1 MDMYRP
7 LWICPQPKNIK
18 ICCQGSYKPIMLSH
32 SKDGSK
38 PFRIPQS
45 TRCEYWHSG
54 VTSSVTCVLKTQLGE
69 LQLGKLHDDIKWLDS
84 VHSSHLA
91 KPLYTSNLPVKS
103 VCRRLLVAN
112 LCRFSLS
119 LTGAS
124 PNSPQQHHS
133 KSWTLPWQRQAECF
147 RPLHGRSV
155 DTCISLAWNDWGWF
169 TSHVK
174 SYLYVS
180 LHQYVS
186 VHIHINIHKHIFI
199 YTLYTVLTSILQ
211 PPFLYAHSIGDIGVW
226 KLWNKWPTYPSLTPE
241 WNEHWVERKLA
252 QLIRVLKLKNIQK
265 TWWFPVL
272 LKMI

>member
-1 MDMYRP
+1 MDLPATQKRYEKVAFWSP
-7 LWICPQPKNIK
+7 WKNIK
-18 ICCQGSYKPIMLSH
+18 ICCQGSYKPILLRH
-32 SKDGSK
+32 GKYRTK
-38 PFRIPQS
+38 PLRIPQS

-54 VTSSVTCVLKTQLGE
+54 VTSSVTFVLKTQLGE
-69 LQLGKLHDDIKWLDS
+69 LQLGKLHGDINWFHS

-91 KPLYTSNLPVKS
+91 KSLYTSNLPVKS
-103 VCRRLLVAN
+103 DCRRSLVAN
-112 LCRFSLS
+112 LWGFSWS

-211 PPFLYAHSIGDIGVW
+211 PPFFICTFDWGYWSMQYESFETSDQHTQAWHL
-226 KLWNKWPTYPSLTPE
+226 
-241 WNEHWVERKLA
+241 NET
-252 QLIRVLKLKNIQK
+252 NIE
-265 TWWFPVL
+265 
-272 LKMI
+272 

>member
-1 MDMYRP
+1 
-7 LWICPQPKNIK
+7 
-18 ICCQGSYKPIMLSH
+18 MLSH
-32 SKDGSK
+32 SKYGSK
-38 PFRIPQS
+38 PLRTPQS
-45 TRCEYWHSG
+45 TRCEHWHYG

-69 LQLGKLHDDIKWLDS
+69 LQLGKLHDDIKWFHS

-91 KPLYTSNLPVKS
+91 KSLYSSNLPAKS
-103 VCRRLLVAN
+103 VCRRSLVAN
-112 LCRFSLS
+112 LCVFSWS

-199 YTLYTVLTSILQ
+199 YTLYAVLTSILQ
-211 PPFLYAHSIGDIGVW
+211 PPFSYAHSIGDIGV
-226 KLWNKWPTYPSLTPE
+226 
-241 WNEHWVERKLA
+241 
-252 QLIRVLKLKNIQK
+252 
-265 TWWFPVL
+265 
-272 LKMI
+272 